1 MSSLEWNLRHI
12 NRAAAPLPQP
22 VAACLL
28 CILAAH
34 PAAAQQLETVT
45 LRWDNDIL
53 ALRGTGAPP
62 DHDYTQGLHV
72 VAELRGV
79 PRGLSGRVDPRRALL
94 RLSAGQEIYTPR
106 RDGPEPVPG
115 ERPYAGWL
123 YAAAALD
130 LSDRNGTRHTI
141 ALELGL
147 TGPAALGE
155 PVQNGFHHLVGSTP
169 QEGWDHQLA
178 TELAGSARYRASWPR
193 EHSGVLL
200 VPHAEVEVGTL
211 RTGGAAGLT
220 ARAGAPKH
228 GRGWYAEGE
237 VRQEWVARN
246 LFLDG
251 NTYRA
256 SVRTETRPWVGE
268 AAIGAGFRA
277 RRWSLEYRYVVRSRE
292 YETQR
297 EPHGYGSLVLAW
309 RR

>member
-1 MSSLEWNLRHI
+1 MRIVSSPLA
-12 NRAAAPLPQP
+12 RAPFRYPPAH
-22 VAACLL
+22 VACLL
-28 CILAAH
+28 CLLAAQ
-34 PAAAQQLETVT
+34 PAATQQLETVT

-53 ALRGTGAPP
+53 ALRGTGPPP

-72 VAELRGV
+72 AAELRGV
-79 PRGLSGRVDPRRALL
+79 PRALGGRDGPRQPLL
-94 RLSAGQEIYTPR
+94 RLSTGQEIYTPR
-106 RDGPEPVPG
+106 RDGPAPVSG

-130 LSDRNGTRHTI
+130 LSDRDGTRHTI

-155 PVQNGFHHLVGSTP
+155 QVQNGFHHLVGSTP

-200 VPHAEVEVGTL
+200 VPHAEIEVGTL
-211 RTGGAAGLT
+211 RTGGAAGL
-220 ARAGAPKH
+220 ALRAGAPKH
-228 GRGWYAEGE
+228 GRGWFAEGE
-237 VRQEWVARN
+237 ARQEWVARD

-256 SVRTETRPWVGE
+256 SVRTEKRPWVGQ
-268 AAIGAGFRA
+268 ATLGAGFRA
-277 RRWSLEYRYVVRSRE
+277 HRWSLEYRYVVRNRE
-292 YETQR
+292 YEAQR

-309 RR
+309 GR

>member
-1 MSSLEWNLRHI
+1 MRRWAVAR
-12 NRAAAPLPQP
+12 RGGGGA
-22 VAACLL
+22 VAASLL
-28 CILAAH
+28 CILVAPLAT
-34 PAAAQQLETVT
+34 AQQLETLT

-79 PRGLSGRVDPRRALL
+79 PRGLGGRADPRRALL
-94 RLSAGQEIYTPR
+94 RLGAGQEIYTPR
-106 RDGPEPVPG
+106 HDGPEPVPG

-130 LSDRNGTRHTI
+130 LSDPDGTGHTF

-178 TELAGSARYRASWPR
+178 TELAGSARYRASWAR
-193 EHSGVLL
+193 RHRGLL
-200 VPHAEVEVGTL
+200 VVPHAEVEVGTL
-211 RTGGAAGLT
+211 RTGGAAGLA
-220 ARAGAPKH
+220 ARVGAPE
-228 GRGWYAEGE
+228 RGSGWFAEGE

-251 NTYRA
+251 NTYQA
-256 SVRTETRPWVGE
+256 SVRVEKRPWIG
-268 AAIGAGFRA
+268 AAAAGAGFRA
-277 RRWSLEYRYVVRSRE
+277 HRWSLKYRYVVRSRE
-292 YETQR
+292 YQAQR